1 MIKKWRFVVCSL
13 LALLLLTGCGNKVD
27 DTTSKTY
34 INKAEEVVQWINESE
49 FEKVAAQFD
58 EKMAANLTVE
68 QLNEIT
74 PIITASGQFEKIE
87 KQSVE
92 EKDGNKIVVLVA
104 KYSEE
109 NRIYTVTYDAEDQIA
124 GLFVQ

>member
-34 INKAEEVVQWINESE
+34 ISKAEEVVQWINESE